1 MKNGPKNSEYVQ
13 YPKETSLVPKMISR
27 HKDKYHKNVAL
38 KLIILCLIPKHTSQ
52 I

>member
-13 YPKETSLVPKMISR
+13 YPKETSLFPKMISR

-38 KLIILCLIPKHTSQ
+38 KLNNPMFNTKTY
-52 I
+52 